1 MDIVSPETGG
11 SVKVNSSGSGSG
23 SLFVVY
29 VLMFLVFLAVL
40 NGAWQYSKRNIGI
53 DFYQFWIVTQARDKY
68 EGMDLFL
75 RENMIKVGNDYYNE
89 SLKNPTSLKHRA
101 VAQKKKGNLQIYA
114 SPFLYTLFYFFN
126 LKDYDFDYKVFHF
139 VSIASYLFAIV
150 LITRLLQQTY
160 LFTLAALILCIHT
173 FAPFLSDLT
182 VGNVNL
188 IQLGI
193 LASFL
198 WLQKNSFRWRYADFL
213 SGAVLGLS
221 VMFKPY
227 VVFAIIL
234 LGVWW
239 LKSRSR
245 KQLLR
250 LFSGVVTGGAFAF
263 IAGSLFFGTPA
274 SWFSWLEIIR
284 HLVSDFRS
292 PLAMGNMSFSMIIE
306 EWSGREISRY
316 ISPLLTVT
324 VLSASFIVIWK
335 APRKAEV
342 DFPLSGDSLQM
353 QNFVEFKETFLLIG
367 LGLTVFIL
375 TSRLVWLHHQLLIVP
390 LALYLLGAGDRPFIN
405 TLWANRI
412 YKLIAIAAVLVIARL
427 PVEMVYSFKSIMLRA
442 FISQLGVST
451 LFVMGL
457 VELFYANK
465 QTAAKAG

>member
-11 SVKVNSSGSGSG
+11 SVSVNSSGFRSG

-29 VLMFLVFLAVL
+29 VLMFLAFLAVL
-40 NGAWQYSKRNIGI
+40 NGAWQYSKRGIGI

-68 EGMDLFL
+68 EGADLYS
-75 RENMIKVGNDYYNE
+75 RENMIKVGGDYYNE
-89 SLKNPTSLKHRA
+89 SLKSQASLKHRA
-101 VAQKKKGNLQIYA
+101 VAQRKKNLEIYA

-126 LKDYDFDYKVFHF
+126 LKDYDFDYRVFHF
-139 VSIASYLFAIV
+139 VCIASFVFAVV
-150 LITRLLQQTY
+150 LISRLLQYPY
-160 LFTLAALILCIHT
+160 LFTMAVLILFFSS

-188 IQLGI
+188 IQLGL

-198 WLQKNSFRWRYADFL
+198 WLQKNSSRWRYADFL
-213 SGAVLGLS
+213 GGAVLGLS

-227 VVFAIIL
+227 IVFAIL
-234 LGVWW
+234 LLAVWLFRSGS
-239 LKSRSR
+239 LKR
-245 KQLLR
+245 LLR
-250 LFSGVVTGGAFAF
+250 LVTGIATGGAAAF

-284 HLVSDFRS
+284 HLVSDFPS
-292 PLAMGNMSFSMIIE
+292 PLAMGNMSISMIIE

-324 VLSASFIVIWK
+324 VLSASFFVIWK
-335 APRKAEV
+335 APRKAEL
-342 DFPLSGDSLQM
+342 DSHLPGDSLRAE
-353 QNFVEFKETFLLIG
+353 NFVEFKETFLLIG

-412 YKLIAIAAVLVIARL
+412 YKLIVVAAVLVIARI
-427 PVEMVYSFKSIMLRA
+427 PVEMVYSFKSVMSKA
-442 FISQLGVST
+442 FISQLGVSA

-465 QTAAKAG
+465 QTAAEAG

>member
-1 MDIVSPETGG
+1 MDIVSSETGG
-11 SVKVNSSGSGSG
+11 LVKQNSSGSGSG

-68 EGMDLFL
+68 EGMDFFK
-75 RENMIKVGNDYYNE
+75 RENMIKVGNDFYNE
-89 SLKNPTSLKHRA
+89 LLENPASLKHRA
-101 VAQKKKGNLQIYA
+101 VAQRKRNLQIYA

-150 LITRLLQQTY
+150 LITRLLQQSY

-173 FAPFLSDLT
+173 FAPFLSDIN

-188 IQLGI
+188 FQLA
-193 LASFL
+193 LVASFL
-198 WLQKNSFRWRYADFL
+198 WLQKNRFRWRYADFL
-213 SGAVLGLS
+213 SGTLLGLS

-234 LGVWW
+234 LAVW
-239 LKSRSR
+239 LFKGGSHKR
-245 KQLLR
+245 LLR
-250 LFSGVVTGGAFAF
+250 LVFGIATGCAAAF
-263 IAGSLFFGTPA
+263 IAGSLFFGTMA

-292 PLAMGNMSFSMIIE
+292 PLSMGNMSISMIIE

-335 APRKAEV
+335 APRKAEA
-342 DFPLSGDSLQM
+342 DSHLPGDSLQAE
-353 QNFVEFKETFLLIG
+353 NFVEFKETFLLIG

-375 TSRLVWLHHQLLIVP
+375 TSPLVWLHHQLLIVP
-390 LALYLLGAGDRPFIN
+390 LALYLLGTGDRPFIN
-405 TLWANRI
+405 TVWANRI
-412 YKLIAIAAVLVIARL
+412 YKLIAIAAILVIARF
-427 PVEMVYSFKSIMLRA
+427 PVEIVYSFNSAMSKAIV
-442 FISQLGVST
+442 SQLGVST

-465 QTAAKAG
+465 QTAAEAG

>member
-1 MDIVSPETGG
+1 MSVVSPDAGDPVGG
-11 SVKVNSSGSGSG
+11 NSPNSGSG

-29 VLMFLVFLAVL
+29 VLMFLAFLAVL
-40 NGAWQYSKRNIGI
+40 NGAWQYSKRSIGI
-53 DFYQFWIVTQARDKY
+53 DFYQFWIVTQALDKY
-68 EGMDLFL
+68 EGIDLYS
-75 RENMIKVGNDYYNE
+75 RENMTSVGSDYYKE
-89 SLKNPTSLKHRA
+89 SLKNPASSKHRA
-101 VAQKKKGNLQIYA
+101 VAHRKRNLEIYA

-126 LKDYDFDYKVFHF
+126 LKDYDFDYRVFHF
-139 VSIASYLFAIV
+139 VCITSFIFAVV
-150 LITRLLQQTY
+150 LISSLLQHPY
-160 LFTLAALILCIHT
+160 LFTLAVLILLIGS

-188 IQLGI
+188 IQLGL
-193 LASFL
+193 LAVFL

-213 SGAVLGLS
+213 GGAVLGLS

-234 LGVWW
+234 LAVWRF
-239 LKSRSR
+239 RSGSHKR
-245 KQLLR
+245 LLR
-250 LFSGVVTGGAFAF
+250 LLTGVAAGGAAAF
-263 IAGSLFFGTPA
+263 IAGSLFFGAMA
-274 SWFSWLEIIR
+274 SWFSWLEILR
-284 HLVSDFRS
+284 HLLSDFPS
-292 PLAMGNMSFSMIIE
+292 PLSMGNMSLSMIIE

-342 DFPLSGDSLQM
+342 ESHLPGDSLQAE
-353 QNFVEFKETFLLIG
+353 NFVEFKETFLLIG
-367 LGLTVFIL
+367 LGLTVFVL

-390 LALYLLGAGDRPFIN
+390 LALYLLGTGDRPFIN

-412 YKLIAIAAVLVIARL
+412 YKFMAVAAVLVIARI
-427 PVEMVYSFKSIMLRA
+427 PVEMVYSFKSVMSQA

-465 QTAAKAG
+465 QTAAEAG